1 MLNVSQDLLRLGLS
15 TAVVVA
21 RDVKGSQTPPELA
34 AYRRNVGRQLATF
47 WKNRSLSSHPALQE
61 YERLHRLFGVADE
74 PAAPEKLLRYVRRHQ
89 DFTEAGA
96 VVDCYNLVSAKTL
109 LSIGAHDLAKLKT
122 PVTLRPVE
130 PGDVF
135 IPLGEAAPRD
145 CHGEYAYIDPDGQII
160 CRMEVLQGDAT
171 KVGPA
176 SRDIVFFFQGN
187 REISAQDLLAGVW
200 LLVELIEKFCGGTAE
215 LAGFLEATAG
225 SKT

>member
-1 MLNVSQDLLRLGLS
+1 MLNVAPDLLRLGLS

-21 RDVKGSQTPPELA
+21 RGVKGSQAPPELA
-34 AYRRNVGRQLATF
+34 AYRRNAGRQLAAF

-61 YERLHRLFGVADE
+61 YERLHRLFGVTGE

-122 PVTLRPVE
+122 PVNLRQVE
-130 PGDVF
+130 ARDIF
-135 IPLGEAAPRD
+135 IPLGESAPRD
-145 CHGEYAYIDPDGQII
+145 CQGEYAYIDPDGQII
-160 CRMEVLQGDAT
+160 CRMEVLQGDTT
-171 KVGPA
+171 KVGPS

-187 REISAQDLLAGVW
+187 REIPDQDLLAGTW
-200 LLVELIEKFCGGTAE
+200 LLVELIERFCGGTAE
-215 LAGFLEATAG
+215 LTGFLAATAG